1 MKIHA
6 LLLISLFLVL
16 LSCNTKQVQENTL
29 TAPPPLEQGKSKK
42 VSYEDFKN
50 MSVEERW
57 HSFSAARRNWLRENP
72 DKYPYF
78 KPLIAQY
85 PDMEEEA
92 PRAEPI
98 NYEHL
103 NPSQVAQSATPK
115 TLEEWWNSFS
125 EKRKTYMRANP
136 EKYPEFQP
144 YF

>member
-1 MKIHA
+1 MKKHA
-6 LLLISLFLVL
+6 LLLLSLFLVL
-16 LSCNTKQVQENTL
+16 LSCNTKQVQENALATP
-29 TAPPPLEQGKSKK
+29 TPNEEGKAKK
-42 VSYEDFKN
+42 VSYEEFKN

-72 DKYPYF
+72 NKYPYF
-78 KPLIAQY
+78 KPMIAQY

-98 NYEHL
+98 NYESL
-103 NPSQVAQSATPK
+103 DPNKVAESTNPT
-115 TLEEWWNSFS
+115 TLEDWWNSFS
-125 EKRKTYMRANP
+125 EKRKAYMRANP